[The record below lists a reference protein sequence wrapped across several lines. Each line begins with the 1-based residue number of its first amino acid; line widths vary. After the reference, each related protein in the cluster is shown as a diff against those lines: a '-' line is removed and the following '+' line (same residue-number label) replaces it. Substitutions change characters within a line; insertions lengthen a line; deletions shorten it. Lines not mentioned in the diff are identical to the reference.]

1 MIVLLLYTYIYIY
14 IYIHFFFVEHLFFKI
29 KQKLKIDPRIL
40 TWGVQHVVR
49 SLYEGCLFFVILHDA
64 GIISYEAVAQ

>member
-1 MIVLLLYTYIYIY
+1 MIVLLLYTVYTYIYIY
-14 IYIHFFFVEHLFFKI
+14 IFFVEHLFFKI

-40 TWGVQHVVR
+40 TSGVQHVVR

-64 GIISYEAVAQ
+64 GISYEAVAQ

>member
-1 MIVLLLYTYIYIY
+1 MIVLLLYIYIY
-14 IYIHFFFVEHLFFKI
+14 IYIFSMDHLFFKI
-29 KQKLKIDPRIL
+29 KQKLKIDPGIL

-64 GIISYEAVAQ
+64 GISYEAVAQ

>member
-1 MIVLLLYTYIYIY
+1 MIVLLLYIYIY
-14 IYIHFFFVEHLFFKI
+14 IYTFFFVEHLFFKI

-64 GIISYEAVAQ
+64 GISYEAVA

>member
-1 MIVLLLYTYIYIY
+1 MIVLLLYIYI
-14 IYIHFFFVEHLFFKI
+14 FFVEHLFFKI

-40 TWGVQHVVR
+40 TWGVHVVR

-64 GIISYEAVAQ
+64 GISYEAVAQ